1 MNFDLNRRNFLKGA
15 FAVGATSMVSGC
27 ATTGFGGVEGAPMH
41 GFAAPALRNIRLGIV
56 GMGGRGQGVMERIK
70 GLPGIEVVAVC
81 DCNPEKV
88 RQSQARLANAG
99 KAKAKEYIGTEAW
112 RALCDDPNV
121 DVVYN
126 TTPWELHVP
135 VALAAMNG
143 GKHVLTEVPSAFTVD
158 ECWDLVETSERTK
171 RHCMQ
176 LENCCYGE
184 IEMLTFNLAKL
195 GMLGDIIHGEG
206 AYIHDLRDMCK
217 ANYPDYEYW
226 RYPHN
231 RDHAGN
237 RYATHGLVPLCLTMD
252 VNRGDR
258 LDYLVSMDSREV
270 NFALYK
276 KNHLKAGDPRLGDAM
291 KTGDMN
297 TSLIRTVQGKTLMI
311 QHDVSSPRPYS
322 RIQLVS
328 GTKGIVKDYPYQIAL
343 EASNGA
349 GAHGWFAP
357 DKANEILQKYKHPLY
372 KTIGELAKRVGGHG
386 GMDFIMDAR
395 WIYCLQQ
402 GLPLD
407 MDVYD
412 LAVTCCVGELTEVS
426 ATKRSK
432 SVDIP
437 DYTRGAWRT
446 NAPMPVVDI
455 DLVKFGLQDDKIKKA
470 DGQMSV

>member
-176 LENCCYGE
+176 LENCCYGV

-206 AYIHDLRDMCK
+206 ACIHDLRDMC
-217 ANYPDYEYW
+217 
-226 RYPHN
+226 
-231 RDHAGN
+231 
-237 RYATHGLVPLCLTMD
+237 
-252 VNRGDR
+252 
-258 LDYLVSMDSREV
+258 
-270 NFALYK
+270 
-276 KNHLKAGDPRLGDAM
+276 
-291 KTGDMN
+291 
-297 TSLIRTVQGKTLMI
+297 
-311 QHDVSSPRPYS
+311 
-322 RIQLVS
+322 
-328 GTKGIVKDYPYQIAL
+328 
-343 EASNGA
+343 
-349 GAHGWFAP
+349 
-357 DKANEILQKYKHPLY
+357 
-372 KTIGELAKRVGGHG
+372 
-386 GMDFIMDAR
+386 
-395 WIYCLQQ
+395 
-402 GLPLD
+402 
-407 MDVYD
+407 
-412 LAVTCCVGELTEVS
+412 
-426 ATKRSK
+426 
-432 SVDIP
+432 
-437 DYTRGAWRT
+437 
-446 NAPMPVVDI
+446 
-455 DLVKFGLQDDKIKKA
+455 
-470 DGQMSV
+470 

>member
-1 MNFDLNRRNFLKGA
+1 MDMNRRGFLTGA
-15 FAVGATSMVSGC
+15 LTAGAMAC
-27 ATTGFGGVEGAPMH
+27 ATKANAFSFSSLFGGVSGAPMH
-41 GFAAPALRNIRLGIV
+41 GYAAPKIPHIRLGIV

-70 GLPGIEVVAVC
+70 GLPGIDVVAIC
-81 DCNPEKV
+81 DCNPKKIAE
-88 RQSQARLANAG
+88 SQQRLANAG
-99 KAKAKEYIGTEAW
+99 KAKEYLGTEAW
-112 RALCDDPNV
+112 RQLCDDPNV

-135 VALAAMNG
+135 VALAAMKG
-143 GKHVLTEVPSAFTVD
+143 GKHVFTEVPSAFTVD
-158 ECWDLVETSERTK
+158 ECWELVETSEKTK
-171 RHCMQ
+171 MHCMQ

-206 AYIHDLRDMCK
+206 AYIHDLRNMCL

-258 LDYLVSMDSREV
+258 LDYLVSMDSREL
-270 NFALYK
+270 NFRLYK
-276 KNHLKAGDPRLGDAM
+276 DNHLKKDDPRFAEAM

-297 TSLIRTVQGKTLMI
+297 TSLIRTVKGKTMMI
-311 QHDVSSPRPYS
+311 QHDVSSPRPYT

-328 GTKGIVKDYPYQIAL
+328 GTKGIVKDYPFQIAL
-343 EASNGA
+343 EPKNGA
-349 GAHGWFAP
+349 GAHGWYTQQA
-357 DKANEILQKYKHPLY
+357 ANEIAAKYMHPLY

-412 LAVTCCVGELTEVS
+412 LAATSCLCELTE
-426 ATKRSK
+426 K
-432 SVDIP
+432 SVRSGSKPVSIP
-437 DYTRGAWRT
+437 DFTRGNWKNVQPWGIVNVDLEKMGIGVDNVSND
-446 NAPMPVVDI
+446 NAA
-455 DLVKFGLQDDKIKKA
+455 L
-470 DGQMSV
+470 SV